1 MDRPGY
7 LHGSKDEIIAFKI
20 SGNGLLYHSYQMLL
34 YNKNSIYIMELQNK
48 RHIINLYT
56 SKKVTVI
63 LHMYKLPSSSLNCI
77 TLVTVILLT
86 FLH

>member
-34 YNKNSIYIMELQNK
+34 YNKNSIYILELQNK
-48 RHIINLYT
+48 MKYH
-56 SKKVTVI
+56 
-63 LHMYKLPSSSLNCI
+63 
-77 TLVTVILLT
+77 
-86 FLH
+86 